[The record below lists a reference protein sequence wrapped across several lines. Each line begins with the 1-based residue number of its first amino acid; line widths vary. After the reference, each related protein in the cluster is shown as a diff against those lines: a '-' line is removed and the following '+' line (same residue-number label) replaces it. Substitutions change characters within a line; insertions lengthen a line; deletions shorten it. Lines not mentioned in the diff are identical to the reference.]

1 MDRRRRRTAAPL
13 AVAGRLAA
21 GLLLAGL
28 VGAGALAARGAPA
41 IRAMQ
46 WVAPGAD
53 PARALGSLPTECLKR
68 PADPVAAHRVEVGRA
83 AFRTPI
89 VLGGQAGR
97 AGISCESCH
106 RAGRNNPDF
115 LFPGVSG
122 APGTADVTSSLFS
135 THRGN
140 GIDDPKPIP
149 DLAGPRSALKV
160 SQAPAERKLEPFIH
174 GLIAE
179 EFDGPEPSP
188 AVLGGLAAYVRAL
201 DPAACPAA
209 SRQPLGVAMLMDDVR
224 RALRAGQAEIA
235 RGDPATAGVMI
246 AAARTRLG
254 LIDERFDT
262 PALATSRRALRT
274 ADRQLADA
282 QAGLRAGRP
291 DVSAALAGWLARSR
305 PLEARL
311 VSQSPRSLFDPARLT
326 QAAKRR
332 LPG

>member
-1 MDRRRRRTAAPL
+1 MDRRRRRTATPL

-21 GLLLAGL
+21 GLLFAGL
-28 VGAGALAARGAPA
+28 AGAGALAARGETA

-46 WVAPGAD
+46 WVAPSAD
-53 PARALGSLPTECLKR
+53 PARALGSSPTECLKR
-68 PADPVAAHRVEVGRA
+68 PADPEAAHRVEVGRA
-83 AFRTPI
+83 AFRTPL

-97 AGISCESCH
+97 AGISCETCH
-106 RAGRNNPDF
+106 RAGRSNPDF

-149 DLAGPRSALKV
+149 DLAGPKSALKI
-160 SQAPAERKLEPFIH
+160 SQARGDRKLEPFIH
-174 GLIAE
+174 GLITE

-188 AVLGGLAAYVRAL
+188 AVLDSLAAYVRAL

-209 SRQPLGVAMLMDDVR
+209 PRRPLGVAMLMDDVR
-224 RALRAGQAEIA
+224 RALRAGQTEIA
-235 RGDPATAGVMI
+235 RGDPATASVMI
-246 AAARTRLG
+246 AAARSGLG
-254 LIDERFDT
+254 GIDERFDT
-262 PALATSRRALRT
+262 PALAASRRALRA

-282 QAGLRAGRP
+282 QAGLRAHRP
-291 DVSAALAGWLARSR
+291 DVTAALAGWLARSH
-305 PLEARL
+305 PLETRL
-311 VSQSPRSLFDPARLT
+311 IGQAPRSLFDPGRLT